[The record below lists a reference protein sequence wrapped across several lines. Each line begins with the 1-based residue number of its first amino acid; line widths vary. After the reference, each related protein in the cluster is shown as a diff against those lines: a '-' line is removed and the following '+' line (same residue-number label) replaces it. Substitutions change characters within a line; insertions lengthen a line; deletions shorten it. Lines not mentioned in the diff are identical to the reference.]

1 MKEWNTYRLGD
12 LCSITSSK
20 RIFAD
25 EYRESGVPFYR
36 GKEIIELQ
44 KGSNISS
51 ELYISEERYN
61 EINMKYGVPIK
72 GEMLLTSVGTL
83 GIPYVVNDGK
93 FYFKDGNLTW
103 FRNFN
108 GLDSR
113 YLYYWFLSPAGKAQ
127 IDSKAIGSTQKAL
140 TIDCLSKFEIELPP
154 IEIQERIV
162 SILDS
167 IDSKIACN
175 RQINDNLTPEA
186 YKLAA

>member
-1 MKEWNTYRLGD
+1 MEEWRTYKLGD

-93 FYFKDGNLTW
+93 FYFKDG
-103 FRNFN
+103 
-108 GLDSR
+108 
-113 YLYYWFLSPAGKAQ
+113 GKALC
-127 IDSKAIGSTQKAL
+127 A
-140 TIDCLSKFEIELPP
+140 
-154 IEIQERIV
+154 
-162 SILDS
+162 
-167 IDSKIACN
+167 
-175 RQINDNLTPEA
+175 
-186 YKLAA
+186 